1 MTADAGQAAL
11 VDRLRVALA
20 DEPTLREVAMF
31 GGRAFMVRGSMVVS
45 SRRGGA
51 LLVRVAD
58 ARGPELLDRAGAAA
72 ATMGADREMG
82 PGWIDVEAAAIEDE
96 GQLATW
102 LDEALAHNRST
113 TGAV

>member
-1 MTADAGQAAL
+1 MSADRGQVAL
-11 VDRLRVALA
+11 AERLRSALA
-20 DEPTLREVAMF
+20 DEATLREVAMF
-31 GGRAFMVRGSMVVS
+31 GGRAFMVRGSMIVS

-72 ATMGADREMG
+72 ATMGAGREMG
-82 PGWIDVEAAAIEDE
+82 PGWIDVEAAAIEADGE
-96 GQLATW
+96 LAAW

-113 TGAV
+113 IGTV